1 MDKASVARVCIM
13 FNYKKKYLFFKNL
26 QDYVYLLCIFFQ
38 FYLSRVEGWDKK
50 SVRLAPLEYITRAL
64 WFPFPEITLPFLVF
78 ICLLLVVGLMLG
90 IPSAWSGP
98 GRSSTDYMLRPGK
111 GCNRSFVA
119 AVQEWPRPQ
128 PHSPLWPHA
137 STYTFVCPCHTHRRR
152 LPRLPITSRG
162 NISIFFFLLIAA
174 SSLLRF

>member
-1 MDKASVARVCIM
+1 M
-13 FNYKKKYLFFKNL
+13 FNYKKNIYSLKIFKIMSI
-26 QDYVYLLCIFFQ
+26 CCAFSFSFIFPG
-38 FYLSRVEGWDKK
+38 LRVGIKK